1 MSMNGTNEDVEAG
14 GNMCQEIKR
23 CKKINKR
30 TYQGQRQLIVS
41 NCVALAV
48 LHTLADV
55 VQVRLCMGC
64 LVLEELA

>member
-1 MSMNGTNEDVEAG
+1 
-14 GNMCQEIKR
+14 MCQEIKR